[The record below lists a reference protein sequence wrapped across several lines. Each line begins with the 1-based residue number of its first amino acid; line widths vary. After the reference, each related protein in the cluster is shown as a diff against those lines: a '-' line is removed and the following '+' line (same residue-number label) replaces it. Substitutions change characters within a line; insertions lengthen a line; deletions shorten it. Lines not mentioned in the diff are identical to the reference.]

1 MAAFAGILVAWLHV
15 WRDNHCM
22 ATLPAYD
29 DPRLALVSVREYLA
43 TSYRPDCDYVDGRI
57 EERNVGEYDHG
68 FLQTLLA
75 HLFMNHREEW
85 GVRPLTD
92 VRMQVSS
99 RHFRV
104 PDLVVLRQGVPKEP
118 VLTHPPLLV
127 IEILSPEDRL
137 GRFQDRIDDYLGF
150 GIENIWII
158 DPERRTAHRATRT
171 GLHIVETAELTVP
184 ETPIRVV
191 LSELFAEL
199 DQA

>member
-1 MAAFAGILVAWLHV
+1 
-15 WRDNHCM
+15 M
-22 ATLPAYD
+22 ATLPVRD
-29 DPRLALVSVREYLA
+29 DHRPDFISVREYLA

-57 EERNVGEYDHG
+57 EERNVGEYEHG
-68 FLQTLLA
+68 YLQTLLA
-75 HLFMNHREEW
+75 HLFMNHQEDW

-99 RHFRV
+99 NHFRV
-104 PDLVVLRQGVPKEP
+104 PDIMVLRQGTPKERI
-118 VLTHPPLLV
+118 VTHPPLLV

-171 GLHIVETAELTVP
+171 GIHVVGNSELTVP
-184 ETPIRVV
+184 DTPIRVV

-199 DQA
+199 DRD